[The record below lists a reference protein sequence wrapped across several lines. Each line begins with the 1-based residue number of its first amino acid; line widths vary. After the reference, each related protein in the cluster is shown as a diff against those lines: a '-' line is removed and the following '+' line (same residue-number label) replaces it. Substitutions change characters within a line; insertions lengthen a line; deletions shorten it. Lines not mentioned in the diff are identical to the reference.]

1 MEALIFIGVLY
12 AMFIGLPNLF
22 DWLKD
27 RDRTARRQLRAYE
40 EWMDETNA
48 LAIDAEG
55 VDAFAQLVA
64 MRVRNFRKEQ
74 RSISK

>member
-1 MEALIFIGVLY
+1 MEALIVIGVIY
-12 AMFIGLPNLF
+12 AMFIGIPNLF

-48 LAIDAEG
+48 LAIDAQD

-64 MRVRNFRKEQ
+64 MRVRNFRKEL